1 MFKVFTSVNNYL
13 NSSPVMGIPQE
24 KVKQVAMAV
33 REAAAREHH
42 NNNLNSNMDSNQP
55 ARNNNNNNHQ
65 HGHHHHL
72 HHHHSQLPFDRQYK
86 VFVDQILGEGG
97 FGRVY
102 AGVRIRDNLPVAI
115 KQVSKFRVPA
125 WGTLKGQRVPLEI
138 CLLKKASHIPG
149 VIKLIAWF
157 QLSDCFII
165 VMERPES
172 VKDLFDYITERK
184 YLPEPEARYLF
195 RQVVDVVRQCHAA
208 GVIHRDIKDENL
220 LVTTDRQG
228 RKVLK
233 LIDFGSGAFLEDHIY
248 TDFDGGT
255 KVYAPPEWIQHNQ
268 YQASPATVW
277 SLGILLYDMVCG
289 DIPFAT
295 DEQILA
301 ARLHFRVPVSEEVQ
315 SLIRLCLRYRPEER
329 PSLEQILQHPWLR
342 GPRDSGANFIG
353 GMGMGI
359 SGSLGPMG
367 LSLNDSLLDS
377 DASSLDK
384 HSTGSDASRE
394 SEEF

>member
-13 NSSPVMGIPQE
+13 NSGPVMGIPQD
-24 KVKQVAMAV
+24 KINKQVAKGG
-33 REAAAREHH
+33 REARENHH
-42 NNNLNSNMDSNQP
+42 N
-55 ARNNNNNNHQ
+55 
-65 HGHHHHL
+65 HHHHHHH
-72 HHHHSQLPFDRQYK
+72 HHHHSQQPFDRQYK
-86 VFVDQILGEGG
+86 VGQILGEGG

-102 AGVRIRDNLPVAI
+102 AGVRLRDNLPVAI
-115 KQVSKFRVPA
+115 KQVAKLKVPA
-125 WGTLKGQRVPLEI
+125 WGTINGERVPLEI
-138 CLLKKASHIPG
+138 CLLREASHIPG

-157 QLSDCFII
+157 ELTDCFII
-165 VMERPES
+165 IMERPES

-184 YLPEPEARYLF
+184 YLPEGEARYLF

-220 LVTTDRQG
+220 LITTDRHG

-233 LIDFGSGAFLEDHIY
+233 LIDFGSGAFLKDHIY

-268 YQASPATVW
+268 YQAGPATVW

-295 DEQILA
+295 DDQILA
-301 ARLHFRVPVSEEVQ
+301 ARLHFRVPLSEEVQ
-315 SLIRLCLRYRPEER
+315 SLIRLCLRYNPEDR
-329 PSLEQILQHPWLR
+329 PSIEQILQHPWLK
-342 GPRDSGANFIG
+342 GSRDSGVSILG
-353 GMGMGI
+353 GMG
-359 SGSLGPMG
+359 GSLSPIG

-394 SEEF
+394 SVEF